1 MKDVFKVWEG
11 KIVSNL
17 FKTGNCASKS
27 ATISDE
33 CFVYKYIKV
42 YIDKWGQKEVAL
54 LFLGLN

>member
-1 MKDVFKVWEG
+1 M
-11 KIVSNL
+11 SNL

-54 LFLGLN
+54 LF